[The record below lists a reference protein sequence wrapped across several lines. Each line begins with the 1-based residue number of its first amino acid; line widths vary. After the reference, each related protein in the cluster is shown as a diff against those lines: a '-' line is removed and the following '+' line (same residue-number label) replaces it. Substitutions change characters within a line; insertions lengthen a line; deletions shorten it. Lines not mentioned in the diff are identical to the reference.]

1 MLVVVYC
8 WLPEGLVPSAAAAA
22 AALFAVTCICQQSG
36 LYVIQVQGV
45 MYRSTRHMLLPYLM
59 LNFPRLCV
67 PLIAAGNQ
75 HPISMSHPNSTSS

>member
-1 MLVVVYC
+1 
-8 WLPEGLVPSAAAAA
+8 
-22 AALFAVTCICQQSG
+22 VTACICQQSG

-75 HPISMSHPNSTSS
+75 HPIRRMLSSDGTLRSDVEHDFSDIELVFGH